1 MSRQF
6 YYELSN
12 TVSQL
17 LADVPAEIPAEITVL
32 TMTMHD
38 RALCEEIIRAGIELG
53 AHVRVGIGDNPD
65 AFPDVTN
72 AELVRWAAQEIRK
85 AGLEP
90 ATPQDVRQSFR
101 RQNRSSDPLER
112 DVLA

>member
-1 MSRQF
+1 MSFLQPVLEPSVIAGIIATF
-6 YYELSN
+6 
-12 TVSQL
+12 L
-17 LADVPAEIPAEITVL
+17 LIAVPAVCAILWQRRRVRSLRREL
-32 TMTMHD
+32 
-38 RALCEEIIRAGIELG
+38 IRAGIELG

-101 RQNRSSDPLER
+101 RLR
-112 DVLA
+112 V